1 LAYNADW
8 DLEMLRMELEALVEQ
23 SFDPAPETF
32 GLWGKQRESVAEME
46 PEVKTWRG
54 CWRASDPKEDI
65 R

>member
-1 LAYNADW
+1 
-8 DLEMLRMELEALVEQ
+8 MELEALVEQ
-23 SFDPAPETF
+23 NFDPAPETF

-46 PEVKTWRG
+46 PGVKTLRG